1 MAQIHFLDGEGF
13 RFFPVLSKNPLTTH
27 RILHLDCAVNQKMI
41 NFASEMQIDRERETL
56 ARWVEQ
62 RLYRGF
68 YTFTY
73 HDVEKEFPSWDNSYM
88 STALNRIIRQNKII
102 SPTRGFYVLIP
113 VEYALSGLVPAT
125 FYVDQMMS
133 YLERDYYVGL
143 LNAAGFYGAAHQRP
157 QTFTVINN
165 GASIRDGVR
174 AGISFVFI
182 NNSHIDSRFIRKH
195 KTKLGSINVSSP
207 ELTAI
212 DLIENQ
218 SKVGG
223 LNRVCTVMNE
233 LVDCLDFSNVDD
245 AFFKIYGI
253 PIYQRMG
260 YILDDILEE
269 SELAE
274 ILFDRLKALNVT
286 FRKTAFK
293 AGKETAGCEVDEK
306 WKIIINQEIDIDE

>member
-1 MAQIHFLDGEGF
+1 
-13 RFFPVLSKNPLTTH
+13 
-27 RILHLDCAVNQKMI
+27 
-41 NFASEMQIDRERETL
+41 MQIDRERETL
-56 ARWVEQ
+56 ARWIEQ

-73 HDVEKEFPSWDNSYM
+73 QDVEKEFPSWDSSYI

-174 AGISFVFI
+174 AGINFVFI
-182 NNSHIDSRFIRKH
+182 NKSHIDSQFIRQH

-212 DLIENQ
+212 DLIDNQ

-233 LVDCLDFSNVDD
+233 LVDSLDFSNVDD
-245 AFFKIYGI
+245 SLFKIYGI
-253 PIYQRMG
+253 PIYQRLG
-260 YILDDILEE
+260 YILDVILEE
-269 SELAE
+269 ADLAE
-274 ILFDRLKALNVT
+274 SLYNRLKSLNIS
-286 FRKTAFK
+286 FRKTVFK
-293 AGKETAGCEVDEK
+293 TGKKTVGCNINEK
-306 WKIIINQEIDIDE
+306 WKIIINQEIEIDE